1 MRLIAMERESD
12 EHMSIELQT
21 KTRSRILIVDDSGMN
36 RMMLSELLED
46 RYDILEASNGAE
58 ALSLIRQ
65 NLSSLDLVLLDI
77 VMPELDGFGV
87 LANMKKRRWLEFIPV
102 IMISS
107 EGDSASIERAF
118 NLGAS
123 DYIQRPYKGFLIHRR
138 IMNTLGLFQRQ
149 RRLVGLVEEQV
160 YENEKN
166 SRMMINV
173 LGHIVEFR
181 NGESGMHI
189 HHIQVITK
197 LLLHHL
203 VEMTDAYPLSESD
216 IAMYSTASALHDIG
230 KISIDGDIL
239 NKPGRLTPEEFEI
252 IKTHALI
259 GAEMLERLPFYSDNP
274 LIHAAYEIC
283 RWHHERYDGR
293 GYPDGLKGE
302 EIPISAQVT
311 ALADVYDA
319 LTSVRCY
326 KAAIPH
332 EKAMEMILDGQ
343 CGAFNPL
350 LLQCLKDVQYQVAD
364 AMRSDGAQ
372 EEPDRQAVL
381 RTTEELLEQAPG
393 EHILS
398 QVKLLEQERLRQE
411 FFTAG
416 VQEIQF
422 VYDAELKTAT
432 ILRGAAQL
440 GTGEVVVDRASQD
453 QSFLGPENMELIREK
468 VRAATPEQPEVNVRC
483 LLCDHNGELHWRT
496 IILRVMFTEQEGKP
510 VYTSLLGRILPP
522 KRDHRLSSFD
532 KVSGQNYSDD
542 QLQDMME
549 QLRCVFDV
557 VRLVDPEK
565 MEVLDDGTG
574 GGARGC
580 KNQQCHA
587 IWGKGDRCKNCI
599 SLNVLHSRSQAVKL
613 EFVDDNVY
621 AVFAK
626 YVQLNGQGRVLEMV
640 YKIREELLLEAY
652 GRTTF
657 MEYVNSYN
665 QQFYQD
671 VLTGAYNRRFY
682 EEQAK
687 TDHIYN
693 GVVMIDGNHFKQIN
707 DQFGHAA
714 GDAALRTV
722 AQTVLGCIRSTDRLV
737 RYGGDEFILLLVS
750 IPYDAFQRKLEEIVS
765 KVARATPPGFPHIHL
780 GITMG
785 GVYGM
790 ESVEE
795 AVAMA
800 DRLMYQGKRN
810 NSAIE
815 TINVADHPD
824 ILAALQRRSER

>member
-1 MRLIAMERESD
+1 
-12 EHMSIELQT
+12 MSIELQAQA
-21 KTRSRILIVDDSGMN
+21 KSRILIVDDSGMN

-46 RYDILEASNGAE
+46 RYDILEASNGVE
-58 ALSLIRQ
+58 ALALIRQ

-87 LANMKKRRWLEFIPV
+87 LAHMKKRRWLEFIPV

-138 IMNTLGLFQRQ
+138 IINILGLFQRQ
-149 RRLVGLVEEQV
+149 RRLMGLVEEQV

-166 SRMMINV
+166 SRMMIDV

-259 GAEMLERLPFYSDNP
+259 GAEMLEQLPFYSDNP

-372 EEPDRQAVL
+372 EELDRQAVL

-522 KRDHRLSSFD
+522 ERDHRLSSFD

-665 QQFYQD
+665 QQFYKD

-765 KVARATPPGFPHIHL
+765 KVARATPPGLPHIHL
-780 GITMG
+780 GVTMG

-824 ILAALQRRSER
+824 ILAALRRRSER

>member
-1 MRLIAMERESD
+1 
-12 EHMSIELQT
+12 MSIELQAQA
-21 KTRSRILIVDDSGMN
+21 KSRILIVDDSGMN
-36 RMMLSELLED
+36 RMMLAELLED
-46 RYDILEASNGAE
+46 RYDILEASNGVE
-58 ALSLIRQ
+58 ALALIRQ

-107 EGDSASIERAF
+107 EGDSSYIEKAF

-166 SRMMINV
+166 SRMMINI

-259 GAEMLERLPFYSDNP
+259 GAEMLEQLPFYSDNP

-364 AMRSDGAQ
+364 ALRGDSIQ

-440 GTGEVVVDRASQD
+440 GTSEVVVDRASQD

-542 QLQDMME
+542 QLQDMMD

>member
-1 MRLIAMERESD
+1 MKRESD
-12 EHMSIELQT
+12 ERMSIELQT

-87 LANMKKRRWLEFIPV
+87 LANMKKHRWLEFIPV

-138 IMNTLGLFQRQ
+138 IINILGLFQRQ

-259 GAEMLERLPFYSDNP
+259 GAEMLEQLPFYSDNP

-522 KRDHRLSSFD
+522 ERDHRLSSFD

-765 KVARATPPGFPHIHL
+765 KVARATPPGLPHIHL

>member
-1 MRLIAMERESD
+1 
-12 EHMSIELQT
+12 MSIELQAQA
-21 KTRSRILIVDDSGMN
+21 KSRILIVDDSGMN

-46 RYDILEASNGAE
+46 RYDILEASNGVE
-58 ALSLIRQ
+58 ALALIRQ

-87 LANMKKRRWLEFIPV
+87 LAHMKKCHWLEFIPV

-107 EGDSASIERAF
+107 EGDSSYIEKAF

-259 GAEMLERLPFYSDNP
+259 GAEMLEQLPFYSDNP

-522 KRDHRLSSFD
+522 ERDHRLSSFD

-613 EFVDDNVY
+613 EFVDESVY

-765 KVARATPPGFPHIHL
+765 KVARATPPGLPHIHL

-795 AVAMA
+795 AEAMA

-815 TINVADHPD
+815 TVNVADHPD

>member
-1 MRLIAMERESD
+1 
-12 EHMSIELQT
+12 MSIELQAQA
-21 KTRSRILIVDDSGMN
+21 KSRILIVDDSGMN

-46 RYDILEASNGAE
+46 RYDILEASNGVE
-58 ALSLIRQ
+58 ALALIRQ

-87 LANMKKRRWLEFIPV
+87 LAHMKKCHWLEFIPV

-107 EGDSASIERAF
+107 EGDSSYIEKAF

-166 SRMMINV
+166 SRMMINI

-483 LLCDHNGELHWRT
+483 LLCDHNGEFHWRT
-496 IILRVMFTEQEGKP
+496 ILLRVLFTERGGKP

-587 IWGKGDRCKNCI
+587 IWGKRDRCKNCI

-785 GVYGM
+785 GVYDM

>member
-1 MRLIAMERESD
+1 
-12 EHMSIELQT
+12 MSIELQAQA
-21 KTRSRILIVDDSGMN
+21 KSRILIVDDSGMN

-46 RYDILEASNGAE
+46 RYDILEASNGVE
-58 ALSLIRQ
+58 ALALIRQ

-87 LANMKKRRWLEFIPV
+87 LAHMKKCHWLEFIPV

-107 EGDSASIERAF
+107 EGDSSYIEKAF

-259 GAEMLERLPFYSDNP
+259 GAEMLEQLPFYSDNP

-372 EEPDRQAVL
+372 EETDRQAVL

-522 KRDHRLSSFD
+522 ERDHRLSSFD

-765 KVARATPPGFPHIHL
+765 KVARATPPGLPHIHL

-815 TINVADHPD
+815 TVNVADHPD

>member
-1 MRLIAMERESD
+1 
-12 EHMSIELQT
+12 MSIELQAQA
-21 KTRSRILIVDDSGMN
+21 KSRILIVDDSGMN

-46 RYDILEASNGAE
+46 RYDILEASNGVE
-58 ALSLIRQ
+58 ALALIRQ

-87 LANMKKRRWLEFIPV
+87 LAHMKKCHWLEFIPV

-107 EGDSASIERAF
+107 EGDSSYIEKAF

-259 GAEMLERLPFYSDNP
+259 GAEMLEQLPFYSDNP

-522 KRDHRLSSFD
+522 ERDHRLSSFD

-657 MEYVNSYN
+657 MQYVNNYN

-765 KVARATPPGFPHIHL
+765 KVARATPPGLPHIHL
-780 GITMG
+780 DITMG

>member
-1 MRLIAMERESD
+1 
-12 EHMSIELQT
+12 MSIELQAQA
-21 KTRSRILIVDDSGMN
+21 KSRILIVDDSGMN

-46 RYDILEASNGAE
+46 RYDILEASNGVE
-58 ALSLIRQ
+58 ALALIRQ

-87 LANMKKRRWLEFIPV
+87 LAHMKKCHWLEFIPV

-107 EGDSASIERAF
+107 EGDSSYIEKAF

-259 GAEMLERLPFYSDNP
+259 GAEMLEQLPFYSDNP

-422 VYDAELKTAT
+422 VYDAELKTTA
-432 ILRGAAQL
+432 ILKGADQL
-440 GTGEVVVDRASQD
+440 RTGEVVVNWADQD

-522 KRDHRLSSFD
+522 ERDHRLSSFD

>member
-1 MRLIAMERESD
+1 
-12 EHMSIELQT
+12 MSIELQAQA
-21 KTRSRILIVDDSGMN
+21 KSRILIVDDSGMN

-46 RYDILEASNGAE
+46 RYDILEASNGVE
-58 ALSLIRQ
+58 ALALIRQ

-87 LANMKKRRWLEFIPV
+87 LAHMKKCHWLEFIPV

-107 EGDSASIERAF
+107 EGDSSYIEKAF

-138 IMNTLGLFQRQ
+138 IMNILGLFQRQ
-149 RRLVGLVEEQV
+149 RRLMGLVEEQV

-166 SRMMINV
+166 SRMMIDV

-259 GAEMLERLPFYSDNP
+259 GAEMLEQLPFYSDNP

-381 RTTEELLEQAPG
+381 RTTEELLEQTPG

-496 IILRVMFTEQEGKP
+496 IILRVLFTEQEGKP

-785 GVYGM
+785 GVYDM

>member
-1 MRLIAMERESD
+1 
-12 EHMSIELQT
+12 MSIELQAQA
-21 KTRSRILIVDDSGMN
+21 KSRILIVDDSGMN

-46 RYDILEASNGAE
+46 RYDILEASNGVE
-58 ALSLIRQ
+58 ALALIRQ

-87 LANMKKRRWLEFIPV
+87 LAHMKKCHWLEFIPV

-107 EGDSASIERAF
+107 EGDSSYIEKAF

-166 SRMMINV
+166 SRMMINI

-522 KRDHRLSSFD
+522 ERDHRLSSFD

>member
-1 MRLIAMERESD
+1 
-12 EHMSIELQT
+12 MSIELQAQA
-21 KTRSRILIVDDSGMN
+21 KSRILIVDDSSMN

-46 RYDILEASNGAE
+46 RYDILEASNGVE
-58 ALSLIRQ
+58 ALALIRQ

-87 LANMKKRRWLEFIPV
+87 LAHMKKCHWLEFIPV

-107 EGDSASIERAF
+107 EGDSSYIEKAF

-259 GAEMLERLPFYSDNP
+259 GAEMLEQLPFYSDNP
-274 LIHAAYEIC
+274 LIHTAYEIC

-765 KVARATPPGFPHIHL
+765 KVARATPPGLPHIHL

>member
-1 MRLIAMERESD
+1 MLAAWAVSQSMRLIAMKRESD
-12 EHMSIELQT
+12 ERMSIELQT

-138 IMNTLGLFQRQ
+138 IINILGLFQRQ
-149 RRLVGLVEEQV
+149 RRLMSLVEEQV

-166 SRMMINV
+166 SRMMIDV

-203 VEMTDAYPLSESD
+203 VEMTDAYSLSESD

-259 GAEMLERLPFYSDNP
+259 GAEMLEQLPFYSDNP

-393 EHILS
+393 EHVLS

-422 VYDAELKTAT
+422 VYDAELKTTA
-432 ILRGAAQL
+432 ILKGADQL
-440 GTGEVVVDRASQD
+440 RTGEVVVNWADQD

-468 VRAATPEQPEVNVRC
+468 VRAATPEQPEVHLRC
-483 LLCDHNGELHWRT
+483 LLCGRNGALHWRT
-496 IILRVMFTEQEGKP
+496 ILLRVLFTEQGGKP
-510 VYTSLLGRILPP
+510 VYTSLLGRILAPEP
-522 KRDHRLSSFD
+522 EPGLPSAG
-532 KVSGQNYSDD
+532 KVTAQCYSDD
-542 QLQDMME
+542 QLQALMG

-565 MEVLDDGTG
+565 MQVLDDGAG
-574 GGARGC
+574 GSTRGC
-580 KNQQCHA
+580 SYPQCYA
-587 IWGKGDRCKNCI
+587 IWGREGRCKNCI
-599 SLNVLHSRSQAVKL
+599 SMNVLNTRDRAAKL
-613 EFVDDNVY
+613 ESVDESVY
-621 AVFAK
+621 AFFAK
-626 YVQLNGQGRVLEMV
+626 YVQLDGHDLVLEMV
-640 YKIREELLLEAY
+640 CSIR
-652 GRTTF
+652 
-657 MEYVNSYN
+657 
-665 QQFYQD
+665 
-671 VLTGAYNRRFY
+671 
-682 EEQAK
+682 
-687 TDHIYN
+687 
-693 GVVMIDGNHFKQIN
+693 
-707 DQFGHAA
+707 
-714 GDAALRTV
+714 
-722 AQTVLGCIRSTDRLV
+722 
-737 RYGGDEFILLLVS
+737 
-750 IPYDAFQRKLEEIVS
+750 
-765 KVARATPPGFPHIHL
+765 
-780 GITMG
+780 
-785 GVYGM
+785 
-790 ESVEE
+790 
-795 AVAMA
+795 
-800 DRLMYQGKRN
+800 
-810 NSAIE
+810 
-815 TINVADHPD
+815 
-824 ILAALQRRSER
+824 

>member
-1 MRLIAMERESD
+1 
-12 EHMSIELQT
+12 MSIELQAQA
-21 KTRSRILIVDDSGMN
+21 KSRILIVDDSGMN

-46 RYDILEASNGAE
+46 RYDILEASNGVE
-58 ALSLIRQ
+58 ALALIRQ

-77 VMPELDGFGV
+77 VIPELDGFGV
-87 LANMKKRRWLEFIPV
+87 LAHMKKCHWLEFIPV

-107 EGDSASIERAF
+107 EGDSSYIEKAF

-181 NGESGMHI
+181 NGESGIHI

-259 GAEMLERLPFYSDNP
+259 GAEMLEQLPFYSDNP

-785 GVYGM
+785 GVYDM

>member
-1 MRLIAMERESD
+1 
-12 EHMSIELQT
+12 MSIELQAQA
-21 KTRSRILIVDDSGMN
+21 KSRILIVDDSGMN

-46 RYDILEASNGAE
+46 RYDILEASNGVE
-58 ALSLIRQ
+58 ALALIRQ

-87 LANMKKRRWLEFIPV
+87 LALMKKCHWLEFIPV

-107 EGDSASIERAF
+107 EGDSSYIEKAF

-166 SRMMINV
+166 SRMMINI

-259 GAEMLERLPFYSDNP
+259 GAEMLEQLPFYSDNP

-522 KRDHRLSSFD
+522 ERDHRLSSFD

>member
-1 MRLIAMERESD
+1 
-12 EHMSIELQT
+12 MSIELQAQA
-21 KTRSRILIVDDSGMN
+21 KSRILIVDDSGMN

-87 LANMKKRRWLEFIPV
+87 LAHMKKRRWLEFIPV

-138 IMNTLGLFQRQ
+138 IINILGLFQRQ
-149 RRLVGLVEEQV
+149 RRLMSLVEEQV

-166 SRMMINV
+166 SRMMIDV

-203 VEMTDAYPLSESD
+203 VKMTDAYPLSESD

-259 GAEMLERLPFYSDNP
+259 GAEMLEQLPFYSDNP

-496 IILRVMFTEQEGKP
+496 ILLRVLFTERGGKP

-522 KRDHRLSSFD
+522 EQDPRLPSAG
-532 KVSGQNYSDD
+532 KVTDQCYSDD
-542 QLQDMME
+542 QLQALMD

-574 GGARGC
+574 GSTRGC
-580 KNQQCHA
+580 NYPQCHA

-599 SLNVLHSRSQAVKL
+599 SLNVLHSRSQAAKL
-613 EFVDDNVY
+613 EFADESAY

-626 YVQLNGQGRVLEMV
+626 YIQLDGHDLVLEMV

-800 DRLMYQGKRN
+800 DRLMYQGKRAG
-810 NSAIE
+810 SAIE

>member
-1 MRLIAMERESD
+1 
-12 EHMSIELQT
+12 MSIELQAQA
-21 KTRSRILIVDDSGMN
+21 KSRILIVDDSGMN

-46 RYDILEASNGAE
+46 RYDILEASNGVE
-58 ALSLIRQ
+58 ALALIRQ

-87 LANMKKRRWLEFIPV
+87 LAHMKKCHWLEFIPV

-107 EGDSASIERAF
+107 EGDSSYIEKAF

-259 GAEMLERLPFYSDNP
+259 GAEMLEQLPFYSDNP

-350 LLQCLKDVQYQVAD
+350 LLQCLKDVQYQMAD

-432 ILRGAAQL
+432 ILRGATQL

-522 KRDHRLSSFD
+522 ERDHRLSSFD

-542 QLQDMME
+542 QLQALMD

-785 GVYGM
+785 GVYDM

>member
-1 MRLIAMERESD
+1 
-12 EHMSIELQT
+12 MSIELQAQA
-21 KTRSRILIVDDSGMN
+21 KSRILIVDDSGMN

-46 RYDILEASNGAE
+46 RYDILEASNGVE
-58 ALSLIRQ
+58 ALALIRQ

-87 LANMKKRRWLEFIPV
+87 LAHMKKCHWLEFIPV

-107 EGDSASIERAF
+107 EGDSSYIEKAF

-166 SRMMINV
+166 SRMMINI

-259 GAEMLERLPFYSDNP
+259 GAEMLEQLPFYSDNP

-381 RTTEELLEQAPG
+381 RTTEELLEQASG

-496 IILRVMFTEQEGKP
+496 ILLRVLFTERGGKP

-522 KRDHRLSSFD
+522 EQDPRLPSAG
-532 KVSGQNYSDD
+532 KVTGQCYSDD
-542 QLQDMME
+542 QLQALME

-785 GVYGM
+785 GVYDM

>member
-1 MRLIAMERESD
+1 
-12 EHMSIELQT
+12 MSIELQAQA
-21 KTRSRILIVDDSGMN
+21 KSRILIVDDSGMN

-138 IMNTLGLFQRQ
+138 IINILGLFQRQ
-149 RRLVGLVEEQV
+149 RRLMSLVEEQV

-166 SRMMINV
+166 SRMMINI

-259 GAEMLERLPFYSDNP
+259 GAEMLEQLPFYSDNP

-599 SLNVLHSRSQAVKL
+599 SLNVLHSRSQAAKL
-613 EFVDDNVY
+613 EFADESAY

-626 YVQLNGQGRVLEMV
+626 YIQLDGHDLVLEMV

-765 KVARATPPGFPHIHL
+765 KVARATPPGLPHIHL

-800 DRLMYQGKRN
+800 DRLMYQGKRMG
-810 NSAIE
+810 STVE

>member
-1 MRLIAMERESD
+1 
-12 EHMSIELQT
+12 MSIELQAQA
-21 KTRSRILIVDDSGMN
+21 KSRILIVDDSGMN

-46 RYDILEASNGAE
+46 RYDILEASNGVE
-58 ALSLIRQ
+58 ALALIRQ

-87 LANMKKRRWLEFIPV
+87 LAHMKKCHWLEFIPV

-107 EGDSASIERAF
+107 EGDSSYIEKAF

-259 GAEMLERLPFYSDNP
+259 GAEMLEQLPFYSDNP

-510 VYTSLLGRILPP
+510 VYTSMLGRILPP
-522 KRDHRLSSFD
+522 ERDHRLSSFD

-765 KVARATPPGFPHIHL
+765 KVARATPPGLPHIHL

>member
-1 MRLIAMERESD
+1 
-12 EHMSIELQT
+12 MSIELQAQA
-21 KTRSRILIVDDSGMN
+21 KSRILIVDDSGMN

-46 RYDILEASNGAE
+46 RYDILEASNGVE
-58 ALSLIRQ
+58 ALALIRQ

-87 LANMKKRRWLEFIPV
+87 LAHMKKCHWLEFIPV

-107 EGDSASIERAF
+107 EGDSSYIEKAF

-259 GAEMLERLPFYSDNP
+259 GAEMLEQLPFYSDNP

-398 QVKLLEQERLRQE
+398 QVKLLEQVRLRQE

-453 QSFLGPENMELIREK
+453 QSFLGPENMELIQKK

-522 KRDHRLSSFD
+522 ERDHRLSSFD

-765 KVARATPPGFPHIHL
+765 KVARATPPGLPHIHL
-780 GITMG
+780 GITIG

>member
-1 MRLIAMERESD
+1 
-12 EHMSIELQT
+12 MSIELQAQA
-21 KTRSRILIVDDSGMN
+21 KSRILIVDDSGMN

-46 RYDILEASNGAE
+46 RYDILEASNGVE
-58 ALSLIRQ
+58 ALALIRQ

-87 LANMKKRRWLEFIPV
+87 LAHMKKCHWLEFIPV

-107 EGDSASIERAF
+107 EGDSSYIEKAF

-166 SRMMINV
+166 SRMMINI
-173 LGHIVEFR
+173 LGRIVEFR

-259 GAEMLERLPFYSDNP
+259 GAEMLEQLPFYSDNP

-522 KRDHRLSSFD
+522 ERDHRLSSFD

>member
-1 MRLIAMERESD
+1 
-12 EHMSIELQT
+12 MSIELQAQA
-21 KTRSRILIVDDSGMN
+21 KSRILIVDDSDMN

-46 RYDILEASNGAE
+46 RYDILEASNGVE
-58 ALSLIRQ
+58 ALALIRQ

-87 LANMKKRRWLEFIPV
+87 LAHMKKCHWLEFIPV

-107 EGDSASIERAF
+107 EGDSSYIEKAF

-149 RRLVGLVEEQV
+149 RRLMGLVEEQV

-166 SRMMINV
+166 SRMMINI

-259 GAEMLERLPFYSDNP
+259 GAEMLEQLPFYSDNP

-393 EHILS
+393 EHVLS
-398 QVKLLEQERLRQE
+398 QVKLLEQERMRQE

-785 GVYGM
+785 GVYDM

>member
-1 MRLIAMERESD
+1 
-12 EHMSIELQT
+12 MSIELQAQA
-21 KTRSRILIVDDSGMN
+21 KSRILIVDDSGMN

-46 RYDILEASNGAE
+46 RYDILEASNGVE

-87 LANMKKRRWLEFIPV
+87 LAHMKKCHWLEFIPV

-107 EGDSASIERAF
+107 EGDSSYIEKAF

-173 LGHIVEFR
+173 LGHIVEYR

-259 GAEMLERLPFYSDNP
+259 GAEMLEWLPFYSDNP

-496 IILRVMFTEQEGKP
+496 IILRVLFTERGGKP

-522 KRDHRLSSFD
+522 ERDHRLSSFD

-693 GVVMIDGNHFKQIN
+693 GVVMIDGNHFKQLN

>member
-1 MRLIAMERESD
+1 
-12 EHMSIELQT
+12 MSIELQAQA
-21 KTRSRILIVDDSGMN
+21 KSRILIVDDSGMN

-46 RYDILEASNGAE
+46 RYDILEASNGVE
-58 ALSLIRQ
+58 ALALIRQ

-87 LANMKKRRWLEFIPV
+87 LAHMKKCHWLEFIPV

-107 EGDSASIERAF
+107 EGDSSYIEKAF

-166 SRMMINV
+166 SRMMINI

-259 GAEMLERLPFYSDNP
+259 GAEMLEQLPFYSDNP

-496 IILRVMFTEQEGKP
+496 ILLRVMFTEQEGKP

-522 KRDHRLSSFD
+522 ERDHRLSSFD

-599 SLNVLHSRSQAVKL
+599 SLNVLHSRSQAAKL

-785 GVYGM
+785 GVYDM

>member
-1 MRLIAMERESD
+1 
-12 EHMSIELQT
+12 MSIELQAQA
-21 KTRSRILIVDDSGMN
+21 KSRILIVDDSGMN

-46 RYDILEASNGAE
+46 RYDILEASNGVE
-58 ALSLIRQ
+58 ALALIRQ

-87 LANMKKRRWLEFIPV
+87 LAHMKKCHWLEFIPV

-107 EGDSASIERAF
+107 EGDSSYIEKAF

-259 GAEMLERLPFYSDNP
+259 GAEMLEQLPFYSDNP

-785 GVYGM
+785 GVYDM

>member
-1 MRLIAMERESD
+1 
-12 EHMSIELQT
+12 MSIELQAQA
-21 KTRSRILIVDDSGMN
+21 KSRILNVDDSGMN

-46 RYDILEASNGAE
+46 RYDILEASNGVE
-58 ALSLIRQ
+58 ALALIRQ

-87 LANMKKRRWLEFIPV
+87 LAHMKKCHWLEFIPV

-107 EGDSASIERAF
+107 EGDSSYIEKAF

-259 GAEMLERLPFYSDNP
+259 GAEMLEQLPFYSDNP

-522 KRDHRLSSFD
+522 ERDHRLSSFD

-800 DRLMYQGKRN
+800 DRLMYQGKRVG
-810 NSAIE
+810 STVE
-815 TINVADHPD
+815 TINAADHPD

>member
-1 MRLIAMERESD
+1 
-12 EHMSIELQT
+12 MSIELQAQA
-21 KTRSRILIVDDSGMN
+21 KSRILIVDDSGMN

-46 RYDILEASNGAE
+46 RYDILEASNGVE
-58 ALSLIRQ
+58 ALALIRQ

-87 LANMKKRRWLEFIPV
+87 LAHMKKCHWLEFIPV

-107 EGDSASIERAF
+107 EGDSSYIEKAF

-259 GAEMLERLPFYSDNP
+259 GAEMLEQLPFYSDNP

-522 KRDHRLSSFD
+522 ERDHRLSSFD

>member
-1 MRLIAMERESD
+1 
-12 EHMSIELQT
+12 MSIELQAQA
-21 KTRSRILIVDDSGMN
+21 KSRILIVDDSGMN

-46 RYDILEASNGAE
+46 RYDILEASNGVE
-58 ALSLIRQ
+58 ALALIRQ

-87 LANMKKRRWLEFIPV
+87 LAHMKKCHWLEFIPV

-107 EGDSASIERAF
+107 EGDSSYIEKAF

-259 GAEMLERLPFYSDNP
+259 GAEMLEQLPFYSDNP

-422 VYDAELKTAT
+422 VYDVELKTAT

-522 KRDHRLSSFD
+522 ERDHRLSSFD

-613 EFVDDNVY
+613 EFVDESVY

-765 KVARATPPGFPHIHL
+765 KVARATPPGLPHIHL

-795 AVAMA
+795 AEAMA

-815 TINVADHPD
+815 TVNVADHPD

>member
-1 MRLIAMERESD
+1 
-12 EHMSIELQT
+12 MSIELQAQA
-21 KTRSRILIVDDSGMN
+21 KSRILIVDDSGMN

-46 RYDILEASNGAE
+46 RYDILEASNGVE
-58 ALSLIRQ
+58 ALALIRQ

-77 VMPELDGFGV
+77 VMPELDGFDV
-87 LANMKKRRWLEFIPV
+87 LAHMKKCHWLEFIPV

-107 EGDSASIERAF
+107 EGDSSYIEKAF

-259 GAEMLERLPFYSDNP
+259 GAEMLEQLPFYSDNP

-522 KRDHRLSSFD
+522 ERDHRLSSFD

-785 GVYGM
+785 GVYDM

>member
-1 MRLIAMERESD
+1 
-12 EHMSIELQT
+12 MSIELQAQA
-21 KTRSRILIVDDSGMN
+21 KSRILIVDDSGMN

-46 RYDILEASNGAE
+46 RYDILEASNGVE
-58 ALSLIRQ
+58 ALALIRQ

-87 LANMKKRRWLEFIPV
+87 LAHMKKCHWLEFIPV

-107 EGDSASIERAF
+107 EGDSSYIEKAF

-166 SRMMINV
+166 SRMMINI

-259 GAEMLERLPFYSDNP
+259 GAEMLEQLPFYSDNP

-737 RYGGDEFILLLVS
+737 HYGGDEFILLLVS

-785 GVYGM
+785 GVYDM

>member
-1 MRLIAMERESD
+1 
-12 EHMSIELQT
+12 MSIELQAQA
-21 KTRSRILIVDDSGMN
+21 KSRILIVDDSGMN

-46 RYDILEASNGAE
+46 RYDILEASNGVE
-58 ALSLIRQ
+58 ALALIRQ

-87 LANMKKRRWLEFIPV
+87 LAHMKKCHWLEFIPV

-107 EGDSASIERAF
+107 EGDSSYIEKAF

-259 GAEMLERLPFYSDNP
+259 GAEMLEQLPFYSDNP

-350 LLQCLKDVQYQVAD
+350 LLQCLKDVQYQMAD

-496 IILRVMFTEQEGKP
+496 ILLRVMFTEQEGKP

-522 KRDHRLSSFD
+522 ERDHRLSSFD

-626 YVQLNGQGRVLEMV
+626 YIQLDGHDLVLEMV

-765 KVARATPPGFPHIHL
+765 KVARATPPDFPHIHL

-795 AVAMA
+795 SVAMA
-800 DRLMYQGKRN
+800 DRLMYQGKRMG
-810 NSAIE
+810 STVE
-815 TINVADHPD
+815 TINVADRPD
-824 ILAALQRRSER
+824 ILTALRRNSDR

>member
-1 MRLIAMERESD
+1 
-12 EHMSIELQT
+12 MSIELQAQA
-21 KTRSRILIVDDSGMN
+21 KSRILIVDDSGMN

-46 RYDILEASNGAE
+46 RYDILEASNGVE
-58 ALSLIRQ
+58 ALALIRQ

-87 LANMKKRRWLEFIPV
+87 LAHMKKCHWLEFIPV

-107 EGDSASIERAF
+107 EGDSSYIEKAF

-166 SRMMINV
+166 SRMMINI
-173 LGHIVEFR
+173 LGHIVECR

-259 GAEMLERLPFYSDNP
+259 GAEMLEQLPFYSDNP
-274 LIHAAYEIC
+274 LIHTAYEIC

-364 AMRSDGAQ
+364 ALRGDSIQ

-522 KRDHRLSSFD
+522 ERDHRLSSFD

-574 GGARGC
+574 GSTRGC
-580 KNQQCHA
+580 SYQQCHA
-587 IWGKGDRCKNCI
+587 IWGREGRCKNCI
-599 SLNVLHSRSQAVKL
+599 SMNVLNTKGRAAKL
-613 EFVDDNVY
+613 EFADDSVY

-626 YVQLNGQGRVLEMV
+626 YIQLDGHDLVLEMV

-687 TDHIYN
+687 TDTIYN

-765 KVARATPPGFPHIHL
+765 KVARATPPGLPHIHL

>member
-1 MRLIAMERESD
+1 
-12 EHMSIELQT
+12 MSIELQAQA
-21 KTRSRILIVDDSGMN
+21 KSRILIVDDSDMN

-46 RYDILEASNGAE
+46 RYDILEASNGVE
-58 ALSLIRQ
+58 ALALIRQ

-87 LANMKKRRWLEFIPV
+87 LAHMKKCHWLEFIPV

-107 EGDSASIERAF
+107 EGDSSYIEKAF

-166 SRMMINV
+166 SRMMINI

-259 GAEMLERLPFYSDNP
+259 GAEMLEQLPFYSDNP

-522 KRDHRLSSFD
+522 ERDHRLSSFD

>member
-1 MRLIAMERESD
+1 
-12 EHMSIELQT
+12 MSIELQAQA
-21 KTRSRILIVDDSGMN
+21 KSRILIVDDSGMN

-46 RYDILEASNGAE
+46 RYDILEASNGVE
-58 ALSLIRQ
+58 ALALIRQ

-87 LANMKKRRWLEFIPV
+87 LAHMKKCHWLEFIPV

-107 EGDSASIERAF
+107 EGDSSYIEKAF

-259 GAEMLERLPFYSDNP
+259 GAEMLEQLPFYSDNP

-522 KRDHRLSSFD
+522 ERDHRLSSFD

-722 AQTVLGCIRSTDRLV
+722 AQAILGCIRSTDRLV

-750 IPYDAFQRKLEEIVS
+750 IPYDAFQRKLEEIERA
-765 KVARATPPGFPHIHL
+765 VARATPPGLPHIHL

>member
-1 MRLIAMERESD
+1 
-12 EHMSIELQT
+12 MSIELQAQA
-21 KTRSRILIVDDSGMN
+21 KSRILIVDDSGMN

-46 RYDILEASNGAE
+46 RYDILEASNGVE
-58 ALSLIRQ
+58 ALALIRQ

-87 LANMKKRRWLEFIPV
+87 LAHMKKCHWLEFIPV

-107 EGDSASIERAF
+107 EGDSSYIEKAF

-259 GAEMLERLPFYSDNP
+259 GAEMLEQLPFYSDNP

-522 KRDHRLSSFD
+522 ERDHRLSSFD

-613 EFVDDNVY
+613 EFVDESVY

-765 KVARATPPGFPHIHL
+765 KVARATPPGLPHIHL

-815 TINVADHPD
+815 TVNVADHPD